1 MVLLLHVLRVRI
13 YPLQE
18 KHHQLDEATLSEFG
32 SWWRGLIQT
41 SKNIKRN
48 LIIYHEHLNFE
59 IISNQ
64 IIQKLNLLQRSNFDN
79 FSRTQFLINQSD
91 TRQIISIITSY
102 QINWTPTLS
111 KPTGNVIHQ
120 LIIKISKYKIQI
132 QNLNRQ
138 SRSRHL
144 DVLGSFP
151 ILILSQDIDLFA
163 MYRQFMWLAPIKN
176 YYAYRTIKNLSQN
189 KMIWIFLINKNNS
202 EIVSSFQSSYSL
214 NLQSGSRY
222 FA

>member
-1 MVLLLHVLRVRI
+1 MARI
-13 YPLQE
+13 NSNN
-18 KHHQLDEATLSEFG
+18 KS
-32 SWWRGLIQT
+32 
-41 SKNIKRN
+41 IKRN

-91 TRQIISIITSY
+91 TLQIISIITSY

-176 YYAYRTIKNLSQN
+176 YYAYRKNLSQN
-189 KMIWIFLINKNNS
+189 KMI
-202 EIVSSFQSSYSL
+202 
-214 NLQSGSRY
+214 
-222 FA
+222 